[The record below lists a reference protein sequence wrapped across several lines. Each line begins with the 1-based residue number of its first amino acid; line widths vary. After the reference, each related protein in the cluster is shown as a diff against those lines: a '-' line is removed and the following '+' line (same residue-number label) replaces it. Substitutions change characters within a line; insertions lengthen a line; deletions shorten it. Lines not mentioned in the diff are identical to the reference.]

1 MSNAK
6 VIKAC
11 VAAVNLTHGRAVK
24 SGAADGTVTI
34 AGAGDRGIG
43 VTDCPG
49 GVTAG
54 EPVDVVLSGITDM
67 VIGDGP
73 GGAGTTS
80 AAGMP
85 LRALAGGALG
95 QTPSTAD
102 TSYWTVGYPTVTASP
117 GDIVP
122 GMVMPGR
129 VTF

>member
-1 MSNAK
+1 MSTAK
-6 VIKAC
+6 IIKAYTAQ
-11 VAAVNLTHGRAVK
+11 VDLGHGRAVK
-24 SGAADGTVTI
+24 PGATDGTVTI
-34 AGAGDRGIG
+34 AGAADRAIG

-49 GVTAG
+49 GITAG
-54 EPVDVVLSGITDM
+54 EVVDVVHLGITDM

-85 LRALAGGALG
+85 LRALAAGAVG

-102 TSYWTVGYPTVTASP
+102 TSYWTVGWPTVTSSP

-122 GMVMPGR
+122 CMVLPGR